1 MISHK
6 IREEMAVW
14 MKNKELNNCE
24 DHIEKSLRSSVT
36 TKDAGII
43 LSTDASDFGIIND
56 KVPDALLEIR
66 YYSTCNFV
74 GESIDGYEEPFA
86 LMTREAAKALKAVS
100 DELFAKGYRL
110 KIYEAYRPQNAV
122 NHFVRWS
129 EDTGDTHMK
138 AYFYPELKKI
148 CTFTGTTKKEVRN
161 R

>member
-1 MISHK
+1 
-6 IREEMAVW
+6 MAVW
-14 MKNKELNNCE
+14 MKNNELNNCE

-43 LSTDASDFGIIND
+43 LSIDASDFGIIND

-66 YYSTCNFV
+66 YYSTCNLV

-138 AYFYPELKKI
+138 AYFNPELKKI